1 MAEKSAEKSA
11 AGAETGTDHD
21 AAAGAAEM
29 VKISAL
35 EGAFSRNRALR
46 RRTKRSGESRRAKEA
61 AKEAAASAL
70 AGSAAQSTPAGAAR
84 TASTVL

>member
-1 MAEKSAEKSA
+1 MVDEKSAEKSA
-11 AGAETGTDHD
+11 VGAGTGTD

-29 VKISAL
+29 VQISAL

-61 AKEAAASAL
+61 AKEAAASA
-70 AGSAAQSTPAGAAR
+70 GSAAQSTPADVAR